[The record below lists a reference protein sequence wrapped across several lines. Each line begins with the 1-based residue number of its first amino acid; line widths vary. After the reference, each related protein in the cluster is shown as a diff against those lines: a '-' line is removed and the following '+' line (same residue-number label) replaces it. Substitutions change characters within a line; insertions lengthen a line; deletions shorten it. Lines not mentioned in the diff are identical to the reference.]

1 MMLKPALRPPLRAPM
16 RGATTL
22 REGGGVFV
30 PTDADAIAL
39 FARMSTQPSNA
50 EQRIIH
56 ALIVGL
62 KSDGLWAK
70 LHVLYDLGAHDDQ
83 AQTLNWLSTS
93 YTLTPSGAPTHLLD
107 LYSYGDG
114 SATYWDTGYKFSA
127 GQQND
132 AHLGIYSPFSSQK
145 ANADFGNS
153 NAAIVIRNTS
163 DQAFYRTNAGSASSA
178 ITNTDGRGHYV
189 ASRTGSAAG
198 NDILY
203 KDGVSIGSS
212 TATSTTPDAT
222 YNFNIGRRAQA
233 SPTFSDRRLAI
244 VHAGTGLSA
253 QDAANFTA
261 RLATYLAA
269 KTAML
274 RARSL
279 ARSAKTN
286 NLLNYV
292 KSMTTSAAYLLGQ
305 HDRFDSA
312 GTAPDWEGR
321 RADFFTATGKYPAY
335 MQIEYVDRQQP
346 SGATR
351 YGNMLT
357 RMTQVYDAGGL
368 LMLHDH
374 PGNPVTGVLESVIF
388 AGSGGYDD
396 RTGTPL
402 DAVQAGGTARN
413 AFLAYCDRLADT
425 LKRLTSGGNRIP
437 VMLRWWH
444 ECNQAFFWW
453 APDNSSGER
462 VKFVQMYK
470 DSIDRLR
477 AAGVDNML
485 IVFNVSSLANNRTPE
500 RYAEFYP
507 GSDYVDMVSLDYYD
521 DGSDEAAVVG
531 LSSAFVSDMTSAIET
546 VATTAKPLLF
556 SEVGYQYAADSK
568 AGIWDTMTGG
578 VITSTYPRV
587 AALGL
592 WRPPWGPASTDSN
605 TASLVAMVADTN
617 CITQDRLVSPYG

>member
-1 MMLKPALRPPLRAPM
+1 M

-50 EQRIIH
+50 ELRIIH

-62 KSDGLWAK
+62 KAAGLWAK
-70 LHVLYDLGAHDDQ
+70 LHVFYDLGAHDDQ

-93 YTLTPSGAPTHLLD
+93 YTLTPSSTPTHLLD
-107 LYSYGDG
+107 LYSFGDG
-114 SATYWDTGYKFSA
+114 TATYWDTGYKFSA

-132 AHLGIYSPFSSQK
+132 AHYGLYSPFDSQK
-145 ANADFGNS
+145 AFADFGNANS
-153 NAAIVIRNTS
+153 AILLRNTS
-163 DQAFYRTNAGSASSA
+163 DQAAYRTNTATAATVANASSL
-178 ITNTDGRGHYV
+178 GHFI

-203 KDGVSIGSS
+203 KDGVAIG
-212 TATSTTPDAT
+212 TSTGASATPDNT
-222 YNFNIGRRAQA
+222 YTFGVGRRNQA
-233 SPTFSDRRLAI
+233 SPTFTNRRFSFL
-244 VHAGTGLSA
+244 HAGLGLTA
-253 QDAANFTA
+253 QDAVNLTA
-261 RLATYLAA
+261 LMATYLVA
-269 KTAML
+269 KKAML
-274 RARSL
+274 RAKSV
-279 ARSAKTN
+279 ARTAKTN

-351 YGNMLT
+351 YSNMLT

-374 PGNPVTGVLESVIF
+374 PGNPVTGLLESVIF

-402 DAVQAGGTARN
+402 DAVQAGGAARGVFN
-413 AFLAYCDRLADT
+413 SYFDRLSDT

-462 VKFVQMYK
+462 LKFVQMYK